1 MIVGDIGPYPTY
13 KDSGLPWLAQVPEGW
28 GADAVKR
35 HYAIQLGKMLQGGR
49 SAPSDREV
57 AYLKAQ
63 HVQWFAVRTSAPPK
77 MWASPSDI
85 EQYGVK
91 AGDLLVCEGGEGGR
105 CGILR
110 EIPESYIIQNAL
122 HRVRP
127 LGHCRNDYLQWVMSA
142 IAATGWFEA
151 INSKATIAHFT
162 REKFGALRI
171 PVPTPGEQD
180 AIVRFLDHADR
191 RIRRYIAAKR
201 RLIAL
206 LNEQK
211 QTAIHRAV
219 TRGLDPFVSTRPSGV
234 EWLGDVPEHW
244 EVAPLRRRWT
254 VTDCKHLTVPFVEEG
269 IPLASVREVQSFDL
283 DLSTSKRTTMDWYET
298 LIGGG
303 RAPRRGDVIYCR
315 NVSVGAAAFVSTDAP
330 FAMGQD
336 VCLIRSANQNQ
347 RYLNY
352 FLHSPAMDRELAML
366 LVGSTFKRINV
377 SDIKGLIIAMP
388 PRAEQDAIAAH
399 LDQEL
404 DHLERPIS
412 DAHLQIGLMREYR
425 ARLIA
430 DVVTGKLDVREAA
443 VRLPNES
450 DEPEPSDD
458 ADALAEGD
466 ESENE
471 ADLGTAAG
479 EAEA

>member
-1 MIVGDIGPYPTY
+1 MIHNLEPYPGYRDT
-13 KDSGLPWLAQVPEGW
+13 GLPWIGELPEHWKAPRLKTVFHEVDQRSGTGVEPLLSLRMREGLVDHHETGGKRVP
-28 GADAVKR
+28 AASLT
-35 HYAIQLGKMLQGGR
+35 HYKVTRPGELVMNRMRAAIGLFGL
-49 SAPSDREV
+49 
-57 AYLKAQ
+57 
-63 HVQWFAVRTSAPPK
+63 PPK
-77 MWASPSDI
+77 VGLVSPDYAVLRPRMTVELRYFLNLFRSPGMMSI
-85 EQYGVK
+85 FRLESHGLGTGESGFLRLYTEQFG
-91 AGDLLVCEGGEGGR
+91 
-105 CGILR
+105 
-110 EIPESYIIQNAL
+110 
-122 HRVRP
+122 
-127 LGHCRNDYLQWVMSA
+127 
-142 IAATGWFEA
+142 
-151 INSKATIAHFT
+151 TI
-162 REKFGALRI
+162 
-171 PVPTPGEQD
+171 PTPLPPLPEQV

-191 RIRRYIAAKR
+191 RIRRYIAAKKK
-201 RLIAL
+201 LIAL

-234 EWLGDVPEHW
+234 EWLGEVPEHW

-283 DLSTSKRTTMDWYET
+283 DLSTSKRTATDWYET

-404 DHLERPIS
+404 EHLERPIS

-443 VRLPNES
+443 VRLPNEN